1 MYITV
6 VVAHLNRR
14 KRSKAIFGSKDN
26 HRHCDDTILVVS
38 LRPSYHRYLRTI
50 FAISINRKTASQ
62 LQSCASV
69 LAKRASLV
77 NTMTPDQESSRRIV
91 RVVMQQTPLSA

>member
-77 NTMTPDQESSRRIV
+77 NIMTPDQEAV
-91 RVVMQQTPLSA
+91 